1 MGGIGDHRPRCGY
14 SACRRRMRNGPCL
27 NRNSPT
33 KSEDAVPDDIW
44 AAIADHCDESQLV
57 AMVLNIAITNF
68 FNRINTAAKEPAGT
82 NWA

>member
-1 MGGIGDHRPRCGY
+1 
-14 SACRRRMRNGPCL
+14 
-27 NRNSPT
+27 
-33 KSEDAVPDDIW
+33 VPDDIW